1 LEVDEAQ
8 EVLHEERLAQWAATQ
23 AAAAAVA
30 GPDTAGT
37 DADPAAGVGSPAS
50 VLLPDEAEPSE
61 ADDSLMTSS
70 LVIDG
75 TTSTSTAVGCSAS
88 AAADAGKAQPVDQ
101 LQPARSPEPGIAAD
115 DTLAAAMAVDHA
127 HLQCSEA
134 AAPAVT
140 AASTAAVVAE
150 QQQQQLQDSPYCT
163 LTGII
168 DDEADSTPVVAT
180 FAAEQGTN
188 SNTSSAGSTQAAQ
201 QPAEAGG
208 SSDNSSSMLGAGC
221 SSWLS
226 SHVSSW
232 WQSTPVKVRVR
243 CTVTHMVI
251 WI

>member
-1 LEVDEAQ
+1 MEVDEAQ

-30 GPDTAGT
+30 GPDTADT
-37 DADPAAGVGSPAS
+37 DTDPAAGVGSPAS

-61 ADDSLMTSS
+61 ADDSLMTPS
-70 LVIDG
+70 LVMDG
-75 TTSTSTAVGCSAS
+75 TTSTSTAVGCRAS

-101 LQPARSPEPGIAAD
+101 LQPAGSPEPGIAAD
-115 DTLAAAMAVDHA
+115 DTLAASMVAFDHA

-134 AAPAVT
+134 AAPAAT

-168 DDEADSTPVVAT
+168 DDADSTPAVAA

-188 SNTSSAGSTQAAQ
+188 SNTSSAGSTQAAPQ
-201 QPAEAGG
+201 AAEAGG
-208 SSDNSSSMLGAGC
+208 SSDNSSSLLGAGC

-243 CTVTHMVI
+243 CIVALMVI
-251 WI
+251 WV